1 MLVNV
6 VVVVDDSKVL
16 EGATPGQPIRYP
28 VETESRFVPMKNEGY
43 WVLKANYLH

>member
-16 EGATPGQPIRYP
+16 EGATPSQPIRYP
-28 VETESRFVPMKNEGY
+28 METESRFVPMKNEGY
-43 WVLKANYLH
+43 WVLKAKYPH